1 MMILLRL
8 AGALGCI
15 LISTPAG
22 GQTIVAA
29 PPYTSNINGFI
40 ITEGDIADRPYVE
53 LGSVTARRGR
63 GTFFDR
69 QPTRETVNIRLTEAA
84 RAMGADAVVRVR
96 YSGRSVSA
104 MSWGGM
110 QADGMA
116 IRYRDHMPSAPS
128 SPPPR

>member
-1 MMILLRL
+1 MATRTAILFLGMI
-8 AGALGCI
+8 AAPIGA
-15 LISTPAG
+15 
-22 GQTIVAA
+22 QTIVAA

-40 ITEGDIADRPYVE
+40 ITEGDIADRPYDE
-53 LGSVTARRGR
+53 LGPVHAARGR

-84 RAMGADAVVRVR
+84 QRMGADAVVRVR

-110 QADGMA
+110 QADGVA
-116 IRYRDHMPSAPS
+116 IRYRDRSGPSPH
-128 SPPPR
+128 

>member
-1 MMILLRL
+1 MSIRAAVLL
-8 AGALGCI
+8 LG
-15 LISTPAG
+15 LFAAPAH

-29 PPYTSNINGFI
+29 PPYTSNIDGFI
-40 ITEGDIADRPYVE
+40 ITEGDIADRPYEE
-53 LGSVTARRGR
+53 LGPVTGRRGR

-84 RAMGADAVVRVR
+84 RRMGADAVVRVR

-110 QADGMA
+110 QGDGIA
-116 IRYRDHMPSAPS
+116 IRYRDRPSPN
-128 SPPPR
+128 PR